1 MTNVFNKLANGI
13 NNFDCN
19 HKGIPNKCKILKMDL
34 ETERAYVRFE
44 NAIKKEESISKLRPF
59 ANSPDDY
66 YFETI
71 EVDCYEDWISL
82 T

>member
-1 MTNVFNKLANGI
+1 MINIFQKLANGI
-13 NNFDCN
+13 NDFDCN
-19 HKGIPNKCKILKMDL
+19 YKGVHNKCKILKIDL

-44 NAIKKEESISKLRPF
+44 NPVKKEESVSKLHPF

>member
-19 HKGIPNKCKILKMDL
+19 YKGEPNKCKIIKIDL

-44 NAIKKEESISKLRPF
+44 KPIKKEQSISKLNEF

-66 YFETI
+66 YFETV
-71 EVDCYEDWISL
+71 ELECYEDWISL